1 MTSLPLNYAIDYH
14 TLSSAPAAACLH
26 PRHPHTATHPHTS
39 LPPGSITI
47 FGSIVLHG
55 FQTPTSSSSNAFTAS
70 SSFDT
75 FHPTKV
81 PIFQHLQ
88 LLGPSTST
96 SDSPIFQ
103 RLLWYH
109 NYFRCTASAYTL
121 LDHLHR
127 IYLLRRACV
136 PYVAFLASSVTLTRA
151 TRLHVCRYIKDV
163 ILHLFIDTFPRT
175 DSQSPAS
182 SSPVIVTPRT
192 CSATGYAV

>member
-1 MTSLPLNYAIDYH
+1 MASKRQRLRPPTHSP
-14 TLSSAPAAACLH
+14 PALA
-26 PRHPHTATHPHTS
+26 
-39 LPPGSITI
+39 
-47 FGSIVLHG
+47 
-55 FQTPTSSSSNAFTAS
+55 
-70 SSFDT
+70 SFDT

-127 IYLLRRACV
+127 IYLLRRACI

-163 ILHLFIDTFPRT
+163 ILHFFIDTFPRT